1 MFEINNNNQ
10 LLLFFTIMALTEITA
25 QFLLKLGSNHKEYI
39 NIYFLLGLLAIT
51 ITYILLYIVLK
62 TGKHISVIS
71 AIHHTSIILAL
82 AIGSY
87 ILFSQ
92 SLNSIQLLGLLFLI
106 TGTVILAFY
115 ENE

>member
-1 MFEINNNNQ
+1 MFKINNNNQ
-10 LLLFFTIMALTEITA
+10 LILIFILMAVTEITA
-25 QFLLKLGSNHKEYI
+25 QILLKKGSNHKEYI
-39 NIYFLLGLLAIT
+39 NIYFLLSLLVIT

-92 SLNSIQLLGLLFLI
+92 SLSNIQLIGLLFLI
-106 TGTVILAFY
+106 IGTIILAFY